1 MPVLPIPPFS
11 HSPCAAAPGASW
23 DIFCRVIDN
32 HGDLGVCWRLAADLA
47 QRGQRVRLCVDDDS
61 ALAWMAPAGAPG
73 VCVQP
78 WREPLADEVPGDVV
92 IEAFGCDPPAGFVAR
107 MAQQSSPPLWINL
120 EYLSAEAFVARSHR
134 LPSPQMSGP
143 GRGLTKWFFYPGFT
157 PETGGLLRE
166 PGLIERRLAHQAAAE
181 RDADALVITL
191 FCYTNAALPSLLE
204 ALADLPQQSET
215 TQPGGLPR
223 RARLQVTPGW
233 AAAQVTR
240 WLALADVPAAGR
252 RLHRGSLEIEFL
264 PYLDQAGFDE
274 LLWQSDLNLVRGEDS
289 LVRSLWA
296 ARPLLWQVYPQ
307 DDGAHLLK
315 LDAFLP
321 RYFEAADGL
330 EMSAIGLDIQQIWQA
345 WNGAA
350 PVPST
355 AQWHTMLS
363 ALRGGWCSGAQA
375 ACWRWSKLP
384 DLVSSLLEFAAGPV
398 VNGRAAPTV

>member
-11 HSPCAAAPGASW
+11 PSPCAAAPGASW

-47 QRGQRVRLCVDDDS
+47 QRGQRVRLWVDDAS
-61 ALAWMAPAGAPG
+61 ALAWMVPAGAPG

-78 WREPLADEVPGDVV
+78 WREPLADELPGDVV
-92 IEAFGCDPPAGFVAR
+92 VEAFGCDPPAGFVER
-107 MAQQSSPPLWINL
+107 MARQSPPPLWINL

-157 PETGGLLRE
+157 AETGGLLRE
-166 PGLIERRLAHQAAAE
+166 PGLIERRMAHQAAHGA
-181 RDADALVITL
+181 DADALVITL
-191 FCYTNAALPSLLE
+191 FCYANAALPSLLE
-204 ALADLPQQSET
+204 ALADLSDNR
-215 TQPGGLPR
+215 QPCLPR
-223 RARLQVTPGW
+223 RARLKVTPGW
-233 AAAQVTR
+233 AAAQVTS
-240 WLALADVPAAGR
+240 WLGLTDSPETGR
-252 RLHRGSLEIEFL
+252 LVHRGSLEIEFL
-264 PYLDQAGFDE
+264 PYLSQAGFDE

-296 ARPLLWQVYPQ
+296 GRPLLWQVYPQ

-315 LDAFLP
+315 LDAFLQ
-321 RYFEAADGL
+321 RYFEAADGR
-330 EMSAIGLDIQQIWQA
+330 EMSAIRLDIQQLWQA

-355 AQWHTMLS
+355 AQWHTLLS
-363 ALRGGWCSGAQA
+363 ALRGGWCRGAQA
-375 ACWRWSKLP
+375 ACWRWSTLP
-384 DLVSSLLEFAAGPV
+384 DLVSSLLEFAADPV
-398 VNGRAAPTV
+398 VNGHAAPTV